1 MLCIYYAHEPGVRP
15 EKGRGE
21 RREARPHAQ
30 RRGGVLRD
38 TLALTMED
46 ERADGEQRFV
56 TVGANVFGEL
66 RVVVWTGRGDD
77 VRIISVRRPTPA
89 ERKAYEG

>member
-1 MLCIYYAHEPGVRP
+1 MSLEFDPKKDGANVAKHGLTLSEGD
-15 EKGRGE
+15 
-21 RREARPHAQ
+21 
-30 RRGGVLRD
+30 GVLRD
-38 TLALTMED
+38 TLAITMED

-66 RVVVWTGRGDD
+66 RVMVWTGCGDD

>member
-1 MLCIYYAHEPGVRP
+1 MSP
-15 EKGRGE
+15 EFDPKKDGTNVAKHGLTLSE
-21 RREARPHAQ
+21 
-30 RRGGVLRD
+30 GDGVLRD
-38 TLALTMED
+38 TIALSMED

-89 ERKAYEG
+89 ERKVYEG

>member
-1 MLCIYYAHEPGVRP
+1 MSPEFDPKKDRANAAKHGVSLS
-15 EKGRGE
+15 EGD
-21 RREARPHAQ
+21 
-30 RRGGVLRD
+30 GVLRD

-46 ERADGEQRFV
+46 GRADSEQRFV

>member
-1 MLCIYYAHEPGVRP
+1 V
-15 EKGRGE
+15 
-21 RREARPHAQ
+21 
-30 RRGGVLRD
+30 
-38 TLALTMED
+38 ED

-66 RVVVWTGRGDD
+66 RVVAWTGRGDD
-77 VRIISVRRPTPA
+77 ISVRRPTPA

>member
-1 MLCIYYAHEPGVRP
+1 MSPEFDPGNEGANVAKHGLSLT
-15 EKGRGE
+15 EGD
-21 RREARPHAQ
+21 
-30 RRGGVLRD
+30 GVLRD
-38 TLALTMED
+38 SLALTVED
-46 ERADGEQRFV
+46 ERVDGEQRFV
-56 TVGANVFGEL
+56 TVGANSFGEL